1 MNKGIYIYIYIFT
14 LAHIHTHTPL
24 SLYIYMH
31 IYICIYVYVYVYVYV
46 YMYVYANKPTCV
58 LVVFWGLRNL
68 GFRASSNQASGKSV
82 KFSCKPKLYKL

>member
-1 MNKGIYIYIYIFT
+1 
-14 LAHIHTHTPL
+14 
-24 SLYIYMH
+24 
-31 IYICIYVYVYVYVYV
+31 
-46 YMYVYANKPTCV
+46 MYVYANKPTCV